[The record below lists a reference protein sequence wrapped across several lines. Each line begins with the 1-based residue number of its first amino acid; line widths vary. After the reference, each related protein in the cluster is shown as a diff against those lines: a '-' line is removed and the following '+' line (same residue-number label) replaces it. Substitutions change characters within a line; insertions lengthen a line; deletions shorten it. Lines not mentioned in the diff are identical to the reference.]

1 MSNVNRHYI
10 FGYGSLINSLSRAVT
25 GESGSVLPVKVSGYE
40 RSWSVMSPDFG
51 MSSVA
56 VVQREGALCNGV
68 LVEVPESEIPHF
80 DLRERG
86 YQRARIDA
94 HQIQTYQ
101 EVELPEGTL
110 WIYHACEIVAPTQNC
125 PIALSYADVI
135 LAGCIEHG
143 HDFALEFIALTK
155 GWEHPALNDRIAPRY
170 PRVQRQLHTPLL
182 NQLVA
187 DVIRLSDEQLS
198 ASYAEV
204 STEAGC

>member
-1 MSNVNRHYI
+1 MSKLDRHYI

-25 GESGSVLPVKVSGYE
+25 GESGSVLPVKVCGYE
-40 RSWSVMSPDFG
+40 RSWSVMSADIG

-80 DLRERG
+80 DLREQG
-86 YQRARIDA
+86 YQRARIEA

-110 WIYHACEIVAPTQNC
+110 WIYHACNIVVPTHTC
-125 PIALSYADVI
+125 PITLSYADVI

-155 GWEHPALNDRIAPRY
+155 GWEYPALNDRVTPRY
-170 PRVQRQLHTPLL
+170 PRVQRQLHTPAL
-182 NQLVA
+182 NRLVA
-187 DVIRLSDEQLS
+187 GVITLSEDELS
-198 ASYAEV
+198 ATYIENRAD
-204 STEAGC
+204 

>member
-1 MSNVNRHYI
+1 MSQLNRHYI

-68 LVEVPESEIPHF
+68 LVEVPESEIPLF

-86 YQRARIDA
+86 YQRARIEA

-101 EVELPEGTL
+101 EVDLPEGTL
-110 WIYHACEIVAPTQNC
+110 WIYHTCEIIVPTQRC

-155 GWEHPALNDRIAPRY
+155 GWEYPALNDRIAPRY
-170 PRVQRQLHTPLL
+170 PRVQRQLHTPVL
-182 NQLVA
+182 NRLVT
-187 DVIRLSDEQLS
+187 DVIRLSDEELMT
-198 ASYAEV
+198 SYV
-204 STEAGC
+204 NGSVD